1 MTPFRP
7 DARLA
12 RVEGLLATD
21 LDQETVLM
29 SIAAGAYYGLGGV
42 ARRIWELLA
51 VPCSHQDLVA
61 QLVAEFEVSPE
72 RCAQDVEGF
81 LEALQREGLLQ
92 VDPQ

>member
-1 MTPFRP
+1 MIPLCP
-7 DARLA
+7 NSRLA

-21 LDQETVLM
+21 LDQETVIM

-61 QLVAEFEVSPE
+61 KLVAEFEVSPE
-72 RCAQDVEGF
+72 RCAQDIEGF